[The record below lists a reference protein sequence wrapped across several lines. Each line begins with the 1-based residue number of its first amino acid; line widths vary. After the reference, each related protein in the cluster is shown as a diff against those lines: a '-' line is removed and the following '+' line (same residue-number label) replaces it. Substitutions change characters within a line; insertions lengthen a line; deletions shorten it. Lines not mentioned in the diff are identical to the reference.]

1 MTENVTRSIPQAKS
15 GIASIKAH
23 MVMGAADANAKI
35 SIALDSNENAFGP
48 SPKARD
54 AALAASDHL
63 ERYLENPARI
73 IVPALASHYG
83 LEEERIAIGFGSDDL
98 LARIARAYLEP
109 GTALLRSQNSYL
121 KVPNYAYGNDADAVA
136 APDTNFCT
144 DVDAMLSCLTPETR
158 IVYLANPD
166 NPSGAM
172 LPSTELHRLHK
183 GLPKNVLLVID
194 GAYSEYVVDP
204 AYESGVSLVRAHENV
219 VLTHSFSKIYGLA
232 GARVGWAYG
241 PPHVIDTIT
250 RIGLTFPLATASLHA
265 ALAALEDQEHRDYVR
280 TETTKLRDEA
290 TQKLTEAGIHVYP
303 AHGNFILMEMES
315 HQSLARSIDVG
326 LRAEGISVRRF
337 ASPAYDQC
345 LRMTI
350 GRHTETRTA
359 TDAIIR
365 LYKNMNEELS

>member
-303 AHGNFILMEMES
+303 GHGNFILMEMGS

-350 GRHTETRTA
+350 GRHAETRTA